1 MKDDEF
7 IPFDLGKSENPVTL
21 DRREFLKIL
30 GGGIIISFS
39 VGDLFAL
46 QERRRGREYP
56 EDLNAYL
63 RIGEDGRVSCF
74 TGKIEMGQGIITS
87 LAQMMAEELDVP
99 LKIVDMVMGDT
110 ALCPWDAGT
119 FGSRST
125 KYFGPP
131 LRQAAAEA
139 RAVLIQ
145 LASEHLRTRPE
156 GLATKDGTVFEKKNP
171 GNKISYAQLT
181 KGKKIERHLEKK
193 PPIKHYSTHTVS
205 GKPAD
210 RSDSRQKVT
219 GEAKFTGDIR
229 LPGMLCARILRPP
242 AHGAK
247 LMSVDTSAAEKV
259 KGVQIIRDDD
269 MIAVLH
275 KHRDVADQALSLI
288 KARYE
293 EPEIRVDNANIFTHL
308 KESEPDGSVVTEAG
322 NLSQGKNLSTQAF
335 EAEYFNHYVAHAPTE
350 NHTAVVTIEGDK
362 ATVWASTQAPFR
374 AQGEVARVL
383 DFPSQNVR
391 VITPFVG
398 CGFGGKNQGQQI
410 VEAARLAKLSGKPVQ
425 VAWSRKEEFFYDT
438 FRPAAVIHIRS
449 GLNSSNQVVFWEYYN
464 YFAGSRSSEPF
475 YNIPHHRVLSY
486 GGWGGRGSAGSVH
499 PFGVG
504 AWRGPGSNTN
514 VFAIESQIDIMAE
527 AAGMDP
533 LEFRLHNLTDE
544 RMKRVLRA
552 AAEKFGRSFSKAPSG
567 KGYGVACTDYL
578 GTYLA
583 TMAEVDVDKKT
594 GKVQVKRVVC
604 AQDTGEVINPEGV
617 RMQIEGCIVMGLG
630 YCLTEEIRF
639 RGGRILDENFD
650 TYEIPRFSWL
660 PKIETVLVDNPE
672 MPPQGCGEPAITSMG
687 GVIANAVYDAIGA
700 RLFMLPMTT
709 TRIKEAMAKQRSVSS
724 AASWRIPVSLL

>member
-1 MKDDEF
+1 MKDDEYF
-7 IPFDLGKSENPVTL
+7 PFDSGKSENPVTL
-21 DRREFLKIL
+21 DRREFLKLL

-46 QERRRGREYP
+46 QERRRGRGYP
-56 EDLNAYL
+56 EDFNAYL
-63 RIGEDGRVSCF
+63 RIGEDGRISCF

-145 LASEHLRTRPE
+145 LASGHLRTRQE
-156 GLATKDGTVFEKKNP
+156 NLTTKDGTVFEKKNP
-171 GNKISYAQLT
+171 GNKVSYAQLA

-193 PPIKHYSTHTVS
+193 PPIKHYSKHTIS
-205 GKPAD
+205 GQPTD
-210 RSDSRQKVT
+210 RSDSRHKVT

-242 AHGAK
+242 SHGAK
-247 LMSVDTSAAEKV
+247 LMSVDTSTAEKV
-259 KGVQIIRDDD
+259 KGVQIIRDND

-275 KHRDVADQALSLI
+275 KHRDVADQALNLI

-293 EPEIRVDNANIFTHL
+293 EPEIKVDNANIFTHL
-308 KESEPDGSVVTEAG
+308 KESASDGNVVTEAG
-322 NLSQGKNLSTQAF
+322 NLDQGKNLSTQAF
-335 EAEYFNHYVAHAPTE
+335 EAEYYNHYVAHAPTE
-350 NHTAVVTIEGDK
+350 NHTAVVKIEGDK

-374 AQGEVARVL
+374 AQGEVARIL

-438 FRPAAVIHIRS
+438 FRPAAVIEIRS
-449 GLNSSNQVVFWEYYN
+449 GLNSSNQIVFWEYHN

-475 YNIPHHRVLSY
+475 YNISHHRVLSY
-486 GGWGGRGSAGSVH
+486 GGWGGRGGAGRVH

-533 LEFRLHNLTDE
+533 LEFRMHNLTDE

-552 AAEKFGRSFSKAPSG
+552 AAEKFGHSFSKAPSG

-583 TMAEVDVDKKT
+583 TMAEVKVNKRT
-594 GKVQVKRVVC
+594 GEVRVERVVC

-672 MPPQGCGEPAITSMG
+672 MPPQGCGEPAITPMG
-687 GVIANAVYDAIGA
+687 AVIANAVFDAIGA
-700 RLFMLPMTT
+700 RLFVLPMTPA
-709 TRIKEAMAKQRSVSS
+709 RIKEALTKEQSISS
-724 AASWRIPVSLL
+724 EKPRGVPVSLL